1 MSFVTIGDILAV
13 TVDSMAIADG
23 VVTLM
28 VSDRDGVEYTMRIGH
43 AARPPASRPQPAPE
57 APEAS
62 QPALG
67 QGSPQPAGPGPGQGP
82 SQPDPGAKDQPDPG
96 QPAARPTEFEHP
108 DIIAL
113 WLAEH
118 PEDLRGFSARLSLT
132 KRRIIGGLI
141 SDLLGTSGANSEA
154 MEKFTAVDPPPDFSD
169 SGTMWGYEGSPIA
182 DSLHEGQIRKN
193 LEREATSHA
202 RVDSRFENQSVRSAK
217 GGELS
222 ASDAASQFK
231 DWSDAAMGR

>member
-1 MSFVTIGDILAV
+1 MQIGQA
-13 TVDSMAIADG
+13 T
-23 VVTLM
+23 
-28 VSDRDGVEYTMRIGH
+28 
-43 AARPPASRPQPAPE
+43 RPPASRPQAAPVAPE
-57 APEAS
+57 AP
-62 QPALG
+62 QPGQG
-67 QGSPQPAGPGPGQGP
+67 QGSPQPGQPGQGQGP

-96 QPAARPTEFEHP
+96 KPGKRPTEFEHP
-108 DIIAL
+108 EVIAL

-141 SDLLGTSGANSEA
+141 SDLLGTAGANSEA
-154 MEKFTAVDPPPDFSD
+154 MDKFTAVDPPPDFSD

-202 RVDSRFENQSVRSAK
+202 RVDSRFENRGVMSAK
-217 GGELS
+217 GGELN
-222 ASDAASQFK
+222 ASNAASQFK